1 MHFVVTSM
9 AHLNVIVEVDTLV
22 METPVRVS
30 SSYFIF
36 LFFSQIL
43 QRSCLTKGTNRLLSK
58 ISKEYVMQLLMR
70 LQFLSVTYVNVAVSV
85 NFLFLM
91 WSKSKYL

>member
-22 METPVRVS
+22 METSVKVS
-30 SSYFIF
+30 SFYFIF
-36 LFFSQIL
+36 LIFFKFTTKIS
-43 QRSCLTKGTNRLLSK
+43 SLTKGTNRLSSK

-70 LQFLSVTYVNVAVSV
+70 LQFLSVTYDN
-85 NFLFLM
+85 
-91 WSKSKYL
+91 